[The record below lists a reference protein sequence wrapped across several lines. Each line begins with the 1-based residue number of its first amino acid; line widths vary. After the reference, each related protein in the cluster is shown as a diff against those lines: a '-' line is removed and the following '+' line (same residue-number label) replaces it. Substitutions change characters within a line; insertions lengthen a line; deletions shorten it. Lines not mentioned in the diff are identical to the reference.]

1 MKLPPA
7 TSNGTEQGV
16 ALLTALVMLAMI
28 MLLGAAT
35 AQITLMNQKSNR
47 NGRDRNIAF
56 LAAEAALHDAVL
68 DLGSGRGDLSAFPK
82 EPGQCH
88 TDGPHAGL
96 CLGDDPLQPPS
107 EQQLLQMVAYG
118 SFTARRFAH
127 GDGMLASAAPR
138 YLVELLSLRAT
149 TPVTRYRI
157 TAIGFGPQQHSRVIL
172 QTVHAME
179 TGTKTDIDNLD
190 APQTAST
197 VQRIGKR
204 LSWRELTETRP

>member
-1 MKLPPA
+1 MKRPPM
-7 TSNGTEQGV
+7 TGGNSEQGV
-16 ALLTALVMLAMI
+16 ALLTTLITLAMI

-35 AQITLMNQKSNR
+35 AQMTLINEKFSR

-68 DLGSGRGDLSAFPK
+68 DLGSNRSQRSAFPL

-88 TDGPHAGL
+88 AGL
-96 CLGDDPLQPPS
+96 CQGNAPLLPPS
-107 EQQLLQMVAYG
+107 ERQLQQSIEYG
-118 SFTARRFAH
+118 HFTARHFAH

-149 TPVTRYRI
+149 AKNASATPLTRYRI
-157 TAIGFGPQQHSRVIL
+157 TAIGFGPQRHSRVIL

-179 TGTKTDIDNLD
+179 T
-190 APQTAST
+190 ASSNADTPT
-197 VQRIGKR
+197 VERIGKR